1 MTVTTIS
8 ASGVRAAPAPAPRT
22 WMQRRLI
29 DPFMSLLKAG
39 LSPGGLALTAGLGV
53 AFGLA
58 PTFGITTIVSTAVA
72 LRLRLNVAAMQLVCH
87 VLSPL
92 QLLLLLPFLRW
103 GATLLGQ
110 GERVAHLSLNQIRH
124 MAKAEGWGS
133 ILHLLWRAEL
143 GALLIWAV
151 AAVPVVLGLYLGLR
165 PLFKRF
171 ISRHEAT
178 EGQLAEQVEKVG

>member
-8 ASGVRAAPAPAPRT
+8 ATGVRTAPEAPPRT
-22 WMQRRLI
+22 WMQRRLV
-29 DPFMSLLKAG
+29 DPFISLLKAG
-39 LSPGGLALTAGLGV
+39 LSPGSLALTAGLGV

-58 PTFGITTIVSTAVA
+58 PIFGLTTIISTATA

-92 QLLLLLPFLRW
+92 QLLLLLPLLRW

-110 GERVAHLSLNQIRH
+110 GQLVANLSLTQIRH
-124 MAKAEGWGS
+124 MAKADGWGS
-133 ILHLLWRAEL
+133 VLHLLWRAEL

-151 AAVPVVLGLYLGLR
+151 AAVPVVLGLYVGLQ
-165 PLFKRF
+165 PVFKRF
-171 ISRHEAT
+171 ISRHEA
-178 EGQLAEQVEKVG
+178 ESVG